1 MFRNWRYSDSNIR
14 NDISLWVDGMP
25 DCHMLILL
33 VGPSKSNSSLVSC
46 SRGQSMITLRM
57 SSLFQINLRDVWRC
71 LWSMAGNGKPY
82 SSKQTKLASPRK
94 RCVPTESFVIVKA
107 QMLIAILF
115 IILTKSCA
123 GLLCFYIV
131 NICLYA

>member
-1 MFRNWRYSDSNIR
+1 
-14 NDISLWVDGMP
+14 
-25 DCHMLILL
+25 
-33 VGPSKSNSSLVSC
+33 
-46 SRGQSMITLRM
+46 
-57 SSLFQINLRDVWRC
+57 
-71 LWSMAGNGKPY
+71 MAGNGKPY
-82 SSKQTKLASPRK
+82 SSKQTKLAGPRK